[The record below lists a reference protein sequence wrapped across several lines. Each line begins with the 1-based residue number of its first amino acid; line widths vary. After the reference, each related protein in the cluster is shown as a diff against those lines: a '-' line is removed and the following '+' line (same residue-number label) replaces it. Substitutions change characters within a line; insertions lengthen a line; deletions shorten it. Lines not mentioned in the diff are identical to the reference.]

1 MIRLGLCC
9 IIHKLMREGKVAYE
23 RRGRRKLPVES
34 SVAEYRQRNL
44 VTAKLTPAGSKPS
57 PNTPYQYKHLFS

>member
-1 MIRLGLCC
+1 
-9 IIHKLMREGKVAYE
+9 MREGKVAYE